1 MLQGNS
7 MKLTIHLIDNNRLIA
22 LPNESL
28 SPAQVQ
34 HIAHVIE
41 RWNSGEAPTIIPPF
55 ESEIIDMRTPQREQI
70 EVIVNEML
78 KDYGWIGNEPD
89 GN

>member
-1 MLQGNS
+1 
-7 MKLTIHLIDNNRLIA
+7 MKLTIHLLDDNRLIV

-28 SPAQVQ
+28 SPSQVD
-34 HIAHVIE
+34 HIRHMIDT
-41 RWNSGEAPTIIPPF
+41 WNHGSATGLILPY

-70 EVIVNEML
+70 EAIVNEML
-78 KDYGWIGNEPD
+78 KDYGWIGSEPD